1 TIGESYR
8 CEVYVADDS
17 RFFRRI
23 RAKSF
28 TGEKRLRAGFSGVC
42 GNARDRSLS
51 TVRTDAGE
59 HADAAACHLRCR
71 LARFDRRGHPFV
83 TQAYRT
89 MGGFFPTAREPT
101 LTARRCHHLDLRHT
115 GNRSGGVVPDSR
127 ADAQPDVRV
136 FPD

>member
-1 TIGESYR
+1 LYSQTLVSPYR

-42 GNARDRSLS
+42 GNARDRSRS
-51 TVRTDAGE
+51 TVRTAAGD
-59 HADAAACHLRCR
+59 HADAAAWHLRCR
-71 LARFDRRGHPFV
+71 LARLDWRGPPFV

-89 MGGFFPTAREPT
+89 VRGFFSAAREPT
-101 LTARRCHHLDLRHT
+101 FTARRCQHLDILHT
-115 GNRSGGVVPDSR
+115 GSR
-127 ADAQPDVRV
+127 
-136 FPD
+136 